1 MARTLCLALALLTL
15 CLASERRFD
24 VKDDIF
30 AFPQYD
36 VSFSND
42 YVLEDD
48 ATALL
53 SAEPVD
59 GTGAEY
65 DYHYDYMIGNGTPYL
80 CKVPQVV
87 LRVNETDDAVGP
99 EAEHDLIA
107 AADRGWQSLK
117 DMEGQQCL
125 YYTTGWWSY
134 MFCYNSSV
142 KQYHALPSSQARQWP
157 PAADPNTPSYV
168 LGTYDSINNAKAT
181 IDGPSDPKAG
191 DLQTQSETTF
201 LVQKLD
207 DGTPC
212 DLTGKPRKVEVQYH
226 CSPGTPD
233 RIGWIKEVATCAY
246 QMVVY
251 TSRLCN
257 DVVFQPPK
265 QAYVN
270 QIECTQILSHDE
282 AQALPPTQLETS
294 QIQETQ
300 QQRIMVGRIELGARK
315 LLGTDTPKI
324 ERGRIVLTPEEQAE
338 IVIMRQDGQI
348 QGLSSAEL
356 KKLDL
361 NPEEIAAFQQEI
373 QKIAGNSDWKIER
386 LGVDANGQRSLRGI
400 VDAKNKKGT
409 SEDSTKPSAE
419 EEEEEPG
426 SEEKYKHEI

>member
-1 MARTLCLALALLTL
+1 MSRFFLALALSTL

-24 VKDDIF
+24 VKDDIY

-36 VSFSND
+36 VSFSNEYILD
-42 YVLEDD
+42 ED
-48 ATALL
+48 AAALL
-53 SAEPVD
+53 GMTD
-59 GTGAEY
+59 HKGTGEE
-65 DYHYDYMIGNGTPYL
+65 DYHYEYMVGNGRPYL
-80 CKVPQVV
+80 CKIPQV
-87 LRVNETDDAVGP
+87 LLQVNETEDAAGS

-134 MFCYNSSV
+134 MFCYNSYV
-142 KQYHALPSSQARQWP
+142 KQYHALPASQTRQWP
-157 PAADPNTPSYV
+157 PAEDPNTPSYV
-168 LGTYDSINNAKAT
+168 LGTYDSINNKKAT
-181 IDGPSDPKAG
+181 IDGPPKPEAG

-226 CSPGTPD
+226 CSPGTQD
-233 RIGWIKEVATCAY
+233 RIGWIKETATCAY

-265 QAYVN
+265 QAHLN
-270 QIECTQILSHDE
+270 QIECTQILTHE
-282 AQALPPTQLETS
+282 EIGALSSNEIETP
-294 QIQETQ
+294 QIDDRQN
-300 QQRIMVGRIELGARK
+300 QRTMVGRIELGGRRF
-315 LLGTDTPKI
+315 LGADTPKL
-324 ERGRIVLTPEEQAE
+324 ERGRVVLTPEEQAE

-361 NPEEIAAFQQEI
+361 NPEDIAAFQKEI

-386 LGVDANGQRSLRGI
+386 LGADAHGQRSLRGV
-400 VDAKNKKGT
+400 VDAKNKKGGSRD
-409 SEDSTKPSAE
+409 SEKVSE
-419 EEEEEPG
+419 EGEDEESG
-426 SEEKYKHEI
+426 SEEQFKHEI